1 MTESGIT
8 AETTVNE
15 AIRRVPASVAIFAG
29 CGIDSCCGGAL
40 PIGEAARR
48 HGVDT
53 DALLERIRGDAPIAL
68 DETARE

>member
-15 AIRRVPASVAIFAG
+15 AIRRVPASLAVFAG

-48 HGVDT
+48 HGVDAG
-53 DALLERIRGDAPIAL
+53 ALLERIRGNSSIAL
-68 DETARE
+68 DEVPGE